1 MVISRPWS
9 LRLWRI
15 CIRSRIPCMRRVL
28 ELSLSHSSLK
38 VLLLLSLTKSRRD
51 SQMET
56 NAMMK
61 LMLVSI

>member
-1 MVISRPWS
+1 
-9 LRLWRI
+9 
-15 CIRSRIPCMRRVL
+15 MRRVL